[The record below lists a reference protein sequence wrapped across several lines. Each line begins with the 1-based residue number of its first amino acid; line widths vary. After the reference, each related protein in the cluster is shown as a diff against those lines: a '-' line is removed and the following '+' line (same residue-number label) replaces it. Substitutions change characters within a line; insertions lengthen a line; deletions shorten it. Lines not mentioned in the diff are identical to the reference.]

1 MMTDEKEL
9 VLRAQKDV
17 AAFEAVYDRYF
28 PEVFR
33 FVMHRTGNRDIT
45 EEVVANVFFKAMR
58 KIGLFR
64 WKAIPFSAWLYRI
77 AVNEI
82 ANYYR
87 AEKRRRN
94 LDRNV
99 TREIQDPL
107 LPESDPFSYDFIHE
121 YLRKLPQGD
130 QDLITLRFFEKKD
143 YADLAQ
149 IFGKR
154 ESTLRVNLHR
164 ALRKLEKLIP
174 QEELQ
179 NVYQKVSGQD

>member
-33 FVMHRTGNRDIT
+33 FVMHRTGDRDIT

-64 WKAIPFSAWLYRI
+64 WKSIPFSAWLYRI
-77 AVNEI
+77 AANEI
-82 ANYYR
+82 ANHYR

-94 LDRNV
+94 LDRSLTV
-99 TREIQDPL
+99 
-107 LPESDPFSYDFIHE
+107 ESEVAPSTSEDPFSYEFIHT
-121 YLRKLPQGD
+121 YLRQLPQAD
-130 QDLITLRFFEKKD
+130 QNLITLRYFEKKD
-143 YADLAQ
+143 YAELAS

-164 ALRKLEKLIP
+164 ALRKLEHLIP
-174 QEELQ
+174 REELE